1 MLTFEA
7 AVTEQYEE
15 FVRLMLDEARE
26 YLEETQKLMQMSME
40 EFNQLFRT
48 VGHVYAIY
56 DDKQCAGFY
65 WIEERERVLHLHALI
80 LKSQFQGRG
89 IGTHVL
95 KMLSSKYNDR
105 IKCIELGVHES
116 NERAIRMYERNG
128 FSTVKR
134 LDDLKFLIMQK
145 PLPVRD

>member
-7 AVTEQYEE
+7 AQTEQYEE
-15 FVRLMLDEARE
+15 FMRLMLDEARD
-26 YLEETQKLMQMSME
+26 YLEETQKLMQMSTE
-40 EFNQLFRT
+40 EFNHLFRT

-56 DDKQCAGFY
+56 DDERCAGFY

-89 IGTHVL
+89 IGTKVL
-95 KMLSSKYNDR
+95 KMLSSEYDSRMKF
-105 IKCIELGVHES
+105 IELGVHES

-134 LDDLKFLIMQK
+134 LDDLKFRIMQK
-145 PLPVRD
+145 PMSAQH